1 MSNPTSKVPT
11 TAQLDY
17 RALLA
22 RLPTAAGERSI
33 EAFSDDLAV
42 WVLYYGPEGGELGR
56 SEPGGPA
63 S

>member
-1 MSNPTSKVPT
+1 MSERASAVPA
-11 TAQLDY
+11 TAHLDY
-17 RALLA
+17 TALLA

-33 EAFSDDLAV
+33 EAFSDGLAV